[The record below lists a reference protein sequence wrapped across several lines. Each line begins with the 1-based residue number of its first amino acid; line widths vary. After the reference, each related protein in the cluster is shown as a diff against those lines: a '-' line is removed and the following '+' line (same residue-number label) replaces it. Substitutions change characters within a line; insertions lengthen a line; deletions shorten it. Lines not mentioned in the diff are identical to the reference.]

1 VTTLAEHVRGIPEFN
16 QLGYTDKIRYF
27 AWYVHDME
35 GREFFEQADITACF
49 KTLGME
55 RPNSLGPYMSG
66 LASRTPPELLRSR
79 KGYQLE
85 HRARQ
90 RLADLYG
97 ARPTTVEIHKLLAEL
112 PPKLNNPVEKA
123 FLEET
128 LVCFTVGAF
137 RAAVVMCWNLVYE
150 HLCDYVLASKLTEFN
165 AQLRIA
171 FPRASRITGRDD
183 FAELKESQMLEVC
196 RGAGIT
202 APSVNRLL
210 CEKLARRNAAA
221 HPSGVVITQL
231 SAEEMI
237 NDLVVNVVL
246 KY

>member
-1 VTTLAEHVRGIPEFN
+1 VTTLAEHVRGIPGFN
-16 QLGYTDKIRYF
+16 DLGYTDKIRYF
-27 AWYVHDME
+27 AWYVHNMAAK
-35 GREFFEQADITACF
+35 EFFEQADITACF
-49 KTLGME
+49 KILGME
-55 RPNSLGPYMSG
+55 RPNSLGPYINS

-97 ARPTTVEIHKLLAEL
+97 ARPATIEVHKLLAEL
-112 PPKLNNPVEKA
+112 PPKLTNPVEKT

-128 LVCFTVGAF
+128 LLCFRVGAF
-137 RAAVVMCWNLVYE
+137 RAAVVMCWNLAYE

-171 FPRASRITGRDD
+171 FPRASQITGRDD
-183 FAELKESQMLEVC
+183 FADLKESQVLEVC

-202 APSVNRLL
+202 APSVHRLL
-210 CEKLARRNAAA
+210 GEKLARRNAAA
-221 HPSGVVITQL
+221 HPSGVMITQL

-237 NDLVVNVVL
+237 NDLVINVVL